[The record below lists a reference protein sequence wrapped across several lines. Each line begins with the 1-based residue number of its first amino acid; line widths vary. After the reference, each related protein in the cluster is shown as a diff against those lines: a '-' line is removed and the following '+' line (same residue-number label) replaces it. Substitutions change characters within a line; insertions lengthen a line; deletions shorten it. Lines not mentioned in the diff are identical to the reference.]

1 VGLEVDYPDSRALPG
16 QRGDDVA
23 ADEARAAGDQDPT
36 PSERA
41 HDRSLLV
48 SLGTDNSEVGG
59 RVPLL

>member
-23 ADEARAAGDQDPT
+23 ADETGTAGDQDPT

-41 HDRSLLV
+41 HDRSLRA
-48 SLGTDNSEVGG
+48 SLGTDNSESGV
-59 RVPLL
+59 RVPLR